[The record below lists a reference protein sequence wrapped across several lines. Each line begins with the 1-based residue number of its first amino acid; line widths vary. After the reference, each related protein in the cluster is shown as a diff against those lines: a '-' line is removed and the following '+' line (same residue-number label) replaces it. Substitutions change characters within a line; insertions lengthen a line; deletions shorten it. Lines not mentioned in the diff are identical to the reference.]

1 MNKKS
6 ILYIFVVLM
15 TLSLALSAVSAAEDA
30 VAADAGSAD
39 AAVANVAPA
48 TEGNA
53 TGGDITPAAESASNV
68 PTADVAV
75 NVEVFDEDDD
85 GIVWAVS
92 AMNFGPDT
100 AVDTM
105 VFLDGSY
112 NMMLWDYAATAGIFD
127 PEDFVWYVGDLA
139 PWDMEILYVVTL
151 KIDEGPYYGE
161 AFIISDTHDPDYS
174 NNFDIA
180 WTGVEDSS
188 VAAAKETT
196 LPATGN
202 PLAVALLA
210 LLAIGIGGIKRR
222 F

>member
-1 MNKKS
+1 MSMNKKS

-53 TGGDITPAAESASNV
+53 AGGDVPVTAEAVSEE
-68 PTADVAV
+68 PTADLAV
-75 NVEVFDEDDD
+75 NVEPLFEDEDS
-85 GIVWAVS
+85 IVWGIEVT
-92 AMNFGPDT
+92 NYGPFIAINT
-100 AVDTM
+100 N
-105 VFLDGSY
+105 VFVDGSD
-112 NMMLWDYAATAGIFD
+112 NLFLWDYAATDGVFD
-127 PEDFVWYVGDLA
+127 PILLVWNVGDVLVDDTA
-139 PWDMEILYVVTL
+139 YLFIETL
-151 KIDEGPYYGE
+151 KVDEGPYYVE
-161 AFIISDTHDPDYS
+161 AFALSDTLDPDYS
-174 NNFDIA
+174 NNYDIA
-180 WTGVEDSS
+180 WVGLDAS
-188 VAAAKETT
+188 AAKETT

>member
-1 MNKKS
+1 
-6 ILYIFVVLM
+6 M

-53 TGGDITPAAESASNV
+53 AGGDILPAAESTSNV
-68 PTADVAV
+68 PTADVTV
-75 NVEVFDEDDD
+75 GVDVFDEDED
-85 GIVWAVS
+85 GIVWAVY
-92 AMNFGPDT
+92 AMNLGPDV
-100 AVDTM
+100 AENAIVY
-105 VFLDGSY
+105 LDGSY
-112 NMMLWDYAATAGIFD
+112 NMILWDYFATAGIFD
-127 PEDFVWYVGDLA
+127 VEDFEWYVGDLA
-139 PWDMEILYVVTL
+139 PYDMEILYLVTL

-161 AFIISDTHDPDYS
+161 AIILSDTHDPDFS
-174 NNFDIA
+174 NNYDMA
-180 WTGVEDSS
+180 WAGVKDSSS